1 MGTTMDVDAPTNRF
15 KHKSYNDSLREVHL
29 PSALAQTEFEHK
41 IGENGSQFYESLQHW
56 KQLNLSPSFLQYA
69 NLVEPLSASMP
80 LLLHNWRDV
89 VKLWLDAL
97 ASSNDEGLK
106 PLLDLMQNLA
116 HDLRTTLSPMYPDIL
131 ARLLK
136 LLTRSISAASLST
149 LLATFSSLF
158 KFLLVPSI
166 RFDLLE
172 TTWVAM
178 SKTLR
183 QCIPEVQRA
192 VAEVW
197 GSVLRRLKA
206 AGREKAVQSIANDL
220 EGLEDASAWCLVF
233 ACKSVSQ
240 TLHTSTLSLL
250 SPLIPLY
257 LSASQPDTLYTL
269 IRRIITALIHHVK
282 NAEQFAPLG
291 DYLVTL
297 FLESSKAASTEDE
310 QERLRRSLELIGI
323 PCAVR
328 QGSRLTEK
336 HLSSIANELAN
347 NVPTFPGLHH
357 ALGKATAA
365 TLLAGEMGLW
375 LGPGRKLLESSWS
388 DPAYAIKLHGALA
401 DLGWGG
407 WKSLALPNVLKQ
419 TPNLLQ
425 NDPHNTIHLLS
436 VLHRDKRLGEVDLVW
451 KQRFNTWAS
460 GQLRNWEP
468 TGDAVMDLESI
479 LSMESYIT
487 ALGPS
492 LISIIERSLSSID
505 NDDDETMIASRSR
518 VVGVCLQALAKRNP
532 QEWKDGLDLVPCTR
546 RCVARWA
553 DSEWVLGGLDALWT
567 ASGISSALP
576 LDEVYQSL
584 SRSILSHSRAL
595 RLHSLR
601 LLSSPFIQ
609 SSTAQREVLK
619 RCLQG
624 EEVPLDMQGVRE
636 RVLRIGRLS
645 QLIRDD
651 DELVADICVRWLL
664 AQLKVNLRP
673 LWSPATGA
681 LATLSDKF
689 GSQIWAILLEEL
701 TSLVST
707 TNDTRESPGENQ
719 NESEADDP
727 SDPWEE
733 EKMWRDPSAHKMRGV
748 MAQWMNEDWH
758 RTGAL
763 TVMTPNA
770 RFDRQSYEVQLLS
783 CLMECHRLAEKHN
796 KDLVPLFL
804 SFSTRSTGAKPSR
817 TKLASWLTLFSKFSN
832 PKALYA
838 TEALHSVY
846 TVLLSHPDRTLQT
859 LALSCILTYK
869 SPHLTPH
876 EDEIKS
882 LLDVTR
888 WRDALTNLDL
898 STLEG
903 PARTEVINIITRL
916 LFGIMLEKKG
926 RSRGADRRAAVLGT
940 LASCTDEELYL
951 LVDLMLHPTTSTSL
965 VPPMDG
971 QSTMSLSEEKQQ
983 LGFLTLL
990 GDVLKNLGSRLV
1002 AYWPMLLSETI
1013 AITARAHSRLTSR
1026 NENEEI
1032 EIDDDAE
1039 EEEDEEEASGSSTSK
1054 KTRLIRQTGLKRFA
1068 DFFRQPVSFDFTSYM
1083 KGAFESFISPRIDD
1097 LDKENIQAPSALLEL
1112 FFTWTLQR
1120 DYVPYLISFDNR
1132 LIPSIYN
1139 CLVAKNVKTSV
1150 IMKIFDI
1157 IDRLLVWS
1165 SDDDTISA
1173 SVVIPHMS
1181 LLLGN
1186 MAVLAERTSGNKT
1199 VATPLGQREIH
1210 ILSQIAP
1217 YCRDQGQASR
1227 LLKLFIPLL
1236 RKPTK
1241 VVPETVK
1248 VDLVKIIYN
1257 IMPMIP
1263 ELAAPSDSLSMKTY
1277 EMLSQL
1283 FQTLRSR
1290 QGRLAIVQAFHRFAS
1305 IDTTLQD
1312 VAAILT
1318 SLNSYSP
1325 KRIEEPNFERRL
1337 EAFNLL
1343 NETVHGKLSCRQ
1355 WLPLLYN
1362 SLYFIQDPT
1371 ELSIRSNAS
1380 YALRRFIDQV
1390 AEGENVDEFQ
1400 AGFLRMLYPG
1410 LKNGLRSK
1418 NEMVRAEILGV
1429 LSYAV
1434 DRCTRIAS
1442 LQEMRIL
1449 LAGGD
1454 EEANFFN
1461 NVLHVQFHRRSRAL
1475 RRLAEICEAG
1485 HIRSSTLNEI
1495 FVPLVANFIVST
1507 STLDHHL
1514 VNDAISTTGR
1524 MAKHLL
1530 WGAYY
1535 ALVQKY
1541 LKLTSDKDEAE
1552 RVYVRTLV
1560 AILES
1565 FHFPMDEAVAVPQDV
1580 PEAGLEDGDD
1590 EHPLEE
1596 PSATQATAITTK
1608 VADAVQQRLLP
1619 RLLSHLEK
1627 RDPTTEDG
1635 SRIPIALGIVQVA
1648 QHLPSKMREPQVSR
1662 LLTILSQILRSR
1674 SQETRDLTRDTINR
1688 IAITLGPA
1696 SLPTLLRELRAA
1708 LLRGPQLHVLAYTTH
1723 SLLVRVTSDE
1733 HSKQFDVLDSCVT
1746 DVAHIATEVVFGES
1760 GKDVQSE
1767 DFKTKMREVR
1777 ASSSKGLDSFMIM
1790 AKHIRPSAIS
1800 GLLAPLRSIMHE
1812 TESLKVMN
1820 QVDEVLKRIVS
1831 GLNANQ
1837 HLVPA
1842 ELLVLC
1848 HTLITQNANFLNQA
1862 PAKRKAQTK
1871 DDVIVQTKRQIATD
1885 ADHYSN
1891 NAHRFVAF
1899 GLDLFN
1905 TALKRGRFDFKDRDI
1920 MSRLGGM
1927 IVAVGNT
1934 LYSTDSPVL
1943 VLGLKAVAG
1952 LVKCPS
1958 KVLEESLPVF
1968 IRQVLDIIKR
1978 TGSTES
1984 EVVQVAFKSLA
1995 TILRDG
2001 PAVHVQEKDLVYLLE
2016 LLGPDLEE
2024 PTRQASVFA
2033 MLRAIVGRKF
2043 VVPEIYDAMDKVSEV
2058 MVTSQSAQVQELCR
2072 SVILQFLLDYPQ
2084 GKGRLR
2090 NHMTFLAKNL
2100 SYVYDS
2106 GRKSVMELLGA
2117 VITKFDQKLII
2128 EYADLLFVSLVMVI
2142 ANDDSAKCRE
2152 MASQL
2157 IKSLIL
2163 RLDEERRKVMMSH
2176 LHAWVSQQ
2184 SQVQLIRVSLQVYG
2198 LVVDIM
2204 QADLDSQVSMIYTD
2218 ISGSLQ
2224 YSTKL
2229 LQSVTEEADMDI
2241 DLDWQVPYH
2250 SLVLLEKVLRI
2261 FPSHTTDGGKVPW
2274 DTITTLLLFPHAWV
2288 RTASCRLLGMLFN
2301 VVPAGPP
2308 SSYLP
2313 TATDAINIFSVSGS
2327 KKTAEK
2333 LCVQLK
2339 SEHLDEAL
2347 SLQVVKNLFYLGKCF
2362 AAMPLADEIEREE
2375 EDESSVRASPLPW
2388 LFSKLS
2394 YQIKSAHIARRNKPS
2409 ANANWTQQPLAIL
2422 KWFAAMTS
2430 HLDADTLE
2438 RFLVHILTPMYRI
2451 QDEDTIRDEKLEE
2464 LKTVA
2469 SELQDLVQSKVGVTK
2484 FSTIYQQIRQGALD
2498 VRRDRKA
2505 TRAIQ
2510 ATIHP
2515 DLAAKRRTQR
2525 NIAKKESKKRKT
2537 QSFPEHKGKMKRR
2550 RQD

>member
-1 MGTTMDVDAPTNRF
+1 M
-15 KHKSYNDSLREVHL
+15 
-29 PSALAQTEFEHK
+29 SA
-41 IGENGSQFYESLQHW
+41 
-56 KQLNLSPSFLQYA
+56 
-69 NLVEPLSASMP
+69 
-80 LLLHNWRDV
+80 
-89 VKLWLDAL
+89 
-97 ASSNDEGLK
+97 
-106 PLLDLMQNLA
+106 
-116 HDLRTTLSPMYPDIL
+116 
-131 ARLLK
+131 
-136 LLTRSISAASLST
+136 
-149 LLATFSSLF
+149 
-158 KFLLVPSI
+158 
-166 RFDLLE
+166 
-172 TTWVAM
+172 
-178 SKTLR
+178 
-183 QCIPEVQRA
+183 
-192 VAEVW
+192 
-197 GSVLRRLKA
+197 
-206 AGREKAVQSIANDL
+206 
-220 EGLEDASAWCLVF
+220 
-233 ACKSVSQ
+233 
-240 TLHTSTLSLL
+240 
-250 SPLIPLY
+250 
-257 LSASQPDTLYTL
+257 
-269 IRRIITALIHHVK
+269 
-282 NAEQFAPLG
+282 
-291 DYLVTL
+291 
-297 FLESSKAASTEDE
+297 
-310 QERLRRSLELIGI
+310 
-323 PCAVR
+323 
-328 QGSRLTEK
+328 
-336 HLSSIANELAN
+336 
-347 NVPTFPGLHH
+347 LHH
-357 ALGKATAA
+357 ALGKVTAA

-460 GQLRNWEP
+460 GQLRNWEL
-468 TGDAVMDLESI
+468 TGDA
-479 LSMESYIT
+479 
-487 ALGPS
+487 
-492 LISIIERSLSSID
+492 
-505 NDDDETMIASRSR
+505 
-518 VVGVCLQALAKRNP
+518 
-532 QEWKDGLDLVPCTR
+532 
-546 RCVARWA
+546 
-553 DSEWVLGGLDALWT
+553 
-567 ASGISSALP
+567 
-576 LDEVYQSL
+576 
-584 SRSILSHSRAL
+584 
-595 RLHSLR
+595 
-601 LLSSPFIQ
+601 
-609 SSTAQREVLK
+609 VLK

-636 RVLRIGRLS
+636 RVLRIGRLNS
-645 QLIRDD
+645 S
-651 DELVADICVRWLL
+651 

-681 LATLSDKF
+681 LSTLSDKF
-689 GSQIWAILLEEL
+689 GSQVWAILLEEL
-701 TSLVST
+701 KTLVST
-707 TNDTRESPGENQ
+707 TNDARESPGENQ
-719 NESEADDP
+719 NESEGDDP

-763 TVMTPNA
+763 TRVQTPNA

-783 CLMECHRLAEKHN
+783 CLSECHRLAEKHN

-804 SFSTRSTGAKPSR
+804 SFSTRSTGANPSR
-817 TKLASWLTLFSKFSN
+817 TKLAAWLTLFSKFSN

-903 PARTEVINIITRL
+903 PTRTEVINTITRL

-940 LASCTDEELYL
+940 LASCTDEELFL
-951 LVDLMLHPTTSTSL
+951 FVDLMLHPTTSTSL

-1002 AYWPMLLSETI
+1002 AYWPMLLSQTI

-1054 KTRLIRQTGLKRFA
+1054 NTRLIRQTGLKRFA

-1186 MAVLAERTSGNKT
+1186 IAVLAERTSGNKT

-1312 VAAILT
+1312 VADVLT

-1343 NETVHGKLSCRQ
+1343 NEIVHSKLSCRQ

-1580 PEAGLEDGDD
+1580 PEAGLEDVDD

-1596 PSATQATAITTK
+1596 PSAPQAAAITTK

-1767 DFKTKMREVR
+1767 DLKTKMREVR

-1871 DDVIVQTKRQIATD
+1871 DDVIVQIKRQIATD
-1885 ADHYSN
+1885 TDHYSN

-1968 IRQVLDIIKR
+1968 IRQVLDIIKQ

-2043 VVPEIYDAMDKVSEV
+2043 VVPEIYDAIDKVSEV

-2204 QADLDSQVSMIYTD
+2204 QADLDSQVSIIYTD

-2229 LQSVTEEADMDI
+2229 LQSVTEEANMDI

-2250 SLVLLEKVLRI
+2250 SLLLLEKVLRI

-2362 AAMPLADEIEREE
+2362 AAMPLADEVERE

-2451 QDEDTIRDEKLEE
+2451 QNEDTIRDEKLEE

-2515 DLAAKRRTQR
+2515 DLAAKRRNQR
-2525 NIAKKESKKRKT
+2525 NIVKKESKKRKT
-2537 QSFPEHKGKMKRR
+2537 QSFP
-2550 RQD
+2550 

>member
-1 MGTTMDVDAPTNRF
+1 MA
-15 KHKSYNDSLREVHL
+15 
-29 PSALAQTEFEHK
+29 
-41 IGENGSQFYESLQHW
+41 
-56 KQLNLSPSFLQYA
+56 
-69 NLVEPLSASMP
+69 
-80 LLLHNWRDV
+80 
-89 VKLWLDAL
+89 
-97 ASSNDEGLK
+97 
-106 PLLDLMQNLA
+106 
-116 HDLRTTLSPMYPDIL
+116 
-131 ARLLK
+131 AR
-136 LLTRSISAASLST
+136 
-149 LLATFSSLF
+149 
-158 KFLLVPSI
+158 
-166 RFDLLE
+166 
-172 TTWVAM
+172 
-178 SKTLR
+178 
-183 QCIPEVQRA
+183 
-192 VAEVW
+192 
-197 GSVLRRLKA
+197 
-206 AGREKAVQSIANDL
+206 
-220 EGLEDASAWCLVF
+220 
-233 ACKSVSQ
+233 SVSQ
-240 TLHTSTLSLL
+240 
-250 SPLIPLY
+250 
-257 LSASQPDTLYTL
+257 
-269 IRRIITALIHHVK
+269 
-282 NAEQFAPLG
+282 
-291 DYLVTL
+291 
-297 FLESSKAASTEDE
+297 
-310 QERLRRSLELIGI
+310 
-323 PCAVR
+323 
-328 QGSRLTEK
+328 
-336 HLSSIANELAN
+336 SI
-347 NVPTFPGLHH
+347 
-357 ALGKATAA
+357 
-365 TLLAGEMGLW
+365 
-375 LGPGRKLLESSWS
+375 
-388 DPAYAIKLHGALA
+388 
-401 DLGWGG
+401 
-407 WKSLALPNVLKQ
+407 
-419 TPNLLQ
+419 
-425 NDPHNTIHLLS
+425 
-436 VLHRDKRLGEVDLVW
+436 
-451 KQRFNTWAS
+451 
-460 GQLRNWEP
+460 
-468 TGDAVMDLESI
+468 
-479 LSMESYIT
+479 SYIT
-487 ALGPS
+487 F
-492 LISIIERSLSSID
+492 
-505 NDDDETMIASRSR
+505 
-518 VVGVCLQALAKRNP
+518 
-532 QEWKDGLDLVPCTR
+532 
-546 RCVARWA
+546 
-553 DSEWVLGGLDALWT
+553 
-567 ASGISSALP
+567 
-576 LDEVYQSL
+576 
-584 SRSILSHSRAL
+584 
-595 RLHSLR
+595 
-601 LLSSPFIQ
+601 LL
-609 SSTAQREVLK
+609 T
-619 RCLQG
+619 
-624 EEVPLDMQGVRE
+624 
-636 RVLRIGRLS
+636 IGS
-645 QLIRDD
+645 
-651 DELVADICVRWLL
+651 

-673 LWSPATGA
+673 LWSPAAGA

-689 GSQIWAILLEEL
+689 GSQIWTILLEEL
-701 TSLVST
+701 KALVST
-707 TNDTRESPGENQ
+707 TSDDRISSGQ
-719 NESEADDP
+719 NRDESEADDP

-748 MAQWMNEDWH
+748 MAQWMNEEWY
-758 RTGAL
+758 RTGSLKVAL
-763 TVMTPNA
+763 LPPVRLSTLTSTKHSQTSNA

-783 CLMECHRLAEKHN
+783 CLSECNRLAEKHN

-804 SFSTRSTGAKPSR
+804 SFSTRSSVAKPSR
-817 TKLASWLTLFSKFSN
+817 TKLAAWLTLFSTFSN

-846 TVLLSHPDRTLQT
+846 TVLLSHPDRTLQM

-903 PARTEVINIITRL
+903 PTRTEVISTITRL

-965 VPPMDG
+965 VSSMDG
-971 QSTMSLSEEKQQ
+971 QSTVTLSEEKQQ

-1013 AITARAHSRLTSR
+1013 AITARAHSRLTSH
-1026 NENEEI
+1026 NEIEEI
-1032 EIDDDAE
+1032 EIDDAAE
-1039 EEEDEEEASGSSTSK
+1039 EEEDEEDAPGSSTSK
-1054 KTRLIRQTGLKRFA
+1054 NTRLIRQTGLKRFA

-1083 KGAFESFISPRIDD
+1083 KGAFETFISPRIDD

-1120 DYVPYLISFDNR
+1120 EYVPYLISFDNR

-1173 SVVIPHMS
+1173 SVVVPHMS

-1199 VATPLGQREIH
+1199 VATPLGQREIS

-1227 LLKLFIPLL
+1227 LLKLFIPML

-1241 VVPETVK
+1241 VVPEAVK
-1248 VDLVKIIYN
+1248 VDLVRIIYN
-1257 IMPMIP
+1257 IMPMMP
-1263 ELAAPSDSLSMKTY
+1263 ELAASSDSFSTKTY

-1305 IDTTLQD
+1305 IDTTLQE
-1312 VAAILT
+1312 VADILT

-1343 NETVHGKLSCRQ
+1343 NETAHGKLSCRQ

-1475 RRLAEICEAG
+1475 RKLAEICEAG

-1565 FHFPMDEAVAVPQDV
+1565 FHFPMDEAVAVPQEV
-1580 PEAGLEDGDD
+1580 PEVGLEDVDD

-1596 PSATQATAITTK
+1596 PSAPPPAAITTK

-1800 GLLAPLRSIMHE
+1800 GLLAPIRSIMHE

-1848 HTLITQNANFLNQA
+1848 HTLISQNANFLNQA
-1862 PAKRKAQTK
+1862 PAKRNAQSK
-1871 DDVIVQTKRQIATD
+1871 DDVIVQIKRQIAVD

-1891 NAHRFVAF
+1891 NAHR
-1899 GLDLFN
+1899 
-1905 TALKRGRFDFKDRDI
+1905 
-1920 MSRLGGM
+1920 
-1927 IVAVGNT
+1927 
-1934 LYSTDSPVL
+1934 
-1943 VLGLKAVAG
+1943 
-1952 LVKCPS
+1952 
-1958 KVLEESLPVF
+1958 
-1968 IRQVLDIIKR
+1968 
-1978 TGSTES
+1978 
-1984 EVVQVAFKSLA
+1984 
-1995 TILRDG
+1995 
-2001 PAVHVQEKDLVYLLE
+2001 
-2016 LLGPDLEE
+2016 
-2024 PTRQASVFA
+2024 
-2033 MLRAIVGRKF
+2033 
-2043 VVPEIYDAMDKVSEV
+2043 
-2058 MVTSQSAQVQELCR
+2058 
-2072 SVILQFLLDYPQ
+2072 
-2084 GKGRLR
+2084 
-2090 NHMTFLAKNL
+2090 
-2100 SYVYDS
+2100 
-2106 GRKSVMELLGA
+2106 
-2117 VITKFDQKLII
+2117 
-2128 EYADLLFVSLVMVI
+2128 
-2142 ANDDSAKCRE
+2142 
-2152 MASQL
+2152 
-2157 IKSLIL
+2157 
-2163 RLDEERRKVMMSH
+2163 
-2176 LHAWVSQQ
+2176 
-2184 SQVQLIRVSLQVYG
+2184 
-2198 LVVDIM
+2198 
-2204 QADLDSQVSMIYTD
+2204 
-2218 ISGSLQ
+2218 
-2224 YSTKL
+2224 
-2229 LQSVTEEADMDI
+2229 
-2241 DLDWQVPYH
+2241 
-2250 SLVLLEKVLRI
+2250 
-2261 FPSHTTDGGKVPW
+2261 
-2274 DTITTLLLFPHAWV
+2274 
-2288 RTASCRLLGMLFN
+2288 
-2301 VVPAGPP
+2301 
-2308 SSYLP
+2308 
-2313 TATDAINIFSVSGS
+2313 
-2327 KKTAEK
+2327 
-2333 LCVQLK
+2333 
-2339 SEHLDEAL
+2339 
-2347 SLQVVKNLFYLGKCF
+2347 
-2362 AAMPLADEIEREE
+2362 
-2375 EDESSVRASPLPW
+2375 
-2388 LFSKLS
+2388 
-2394 YQIKSAHIARRNKPS
+2394 
-2409 ANANWTQQPLAIL
+2409 
-2422 KWFAAMTS
+2422 
-2430 HLDADTLE
+2430 
-2438 RFLVHILTPMYRI
+2438 
-2451 QDEDTIRDEKLEE
+2451 
-2464 LKTVA
+2464 
-2469 SELQDLVQSKVGVTK
+2469 
-2484 FSTIYQQIRQGALD
+2484 
-2498 VRRDRKA
+2498 
-2505 TRAIQ
+2505 
-2510 ATIHP
+2510 
-2515 DLAAKRRTQR
+2515 
-2525 NIAKKESKKRKT
+2525 
-2537 QSFPEHKGKMKRR
+2537 
-2550 RQD
+2550 

>member
-29 PSALAQTEFEHK
+29 PSALAQTELEHK

-80 LLLHNWRDV
+80 LLLHNWRDI

-158 KFLLVPSI
+158 KFLLVPLI
-166 RFDLLE
+166 HFDLLE
-172 TTWVAM
+172 TTWAAM

-206 AGREKAVQSIANDL
+206 TGREKAVQSIANDL

-250 SPLIPLY
+250 SPLISLY
-257 LSASQPDTLYTL
+257 SSASQPDTLYTL
-269 IRRIITALIHHVK
+269 IRRLITALIHHVK
-282 NAEQFAPLG
+282 NAEQFTPLG

-297 FLESSKAASTEDE
+297 FLESSKAADTEEE

-347 NVPTFPGLHH
+347 NAPRLPGLHH
-357 ALGKATAA
+357 ALGKVTAA

-460 GQLRNWEP
+460 GQLRNWEL
-468 TGDAVMDLESI
+468 TGDAVMDL
-479 LSMESYIT
+479 T
-487 ALGPS
+487 
-492 LISIIERSLSSID
+492 SLSSID
-505 NDDDETMIASRSR
+505 NVDDETMIASRSR

-532 QEWKDGLDLVPCTR
+532 QEWKDRLDLVACTR

-576 LDEVYQSL
+576 LDEVYHSL
-584 SRSILSHSRAL
+584 NRSILSHSRAL

-763 TVMTPNA
+763 TRAQTPNA

-783 CLMECHRLAEKHN
+783 CLSECHRLAEKHN

-817 TKLASWLTLFSKFSN
+817 TKLAAWLTLFSKFSN

-1054 KTRLIRQTGLKRFA
+1054 NTRLIRQTGLKRFA

-1227 LLKLFIPLL
+1227 LLKLFIPSL

-1733 HSKQFDVLDSCVT
+1733 HSKQFEVLDSCVT

-2362 AAMPLADEIEREE
+2362 AAMPLADEVEREE

-2409 ANANWTQQPLAIL
+2409 AHANWTQQPLAIL

-2430 HLDADTLE
+2430 HLDADKLE